1 MIDFQERDRKRGLGS
16 DDTDGDEQDEQ
27 SGHDESHEHTD
38 KGGEQ
43 TDHDHAEHDHTDHDH
58 HAHDVETLGVA
69 VLTISSTRTLKD
81 DPAGDVIAA
90 ALETAGHEI
99 ATREVIRDNYDNVQA
114 AVDAVVGRGDV
125 DTVVTTGGTGVT
137 PDDVTIEAA
146 RPLFEKELPGFGEL
160 FRRLSYEEIG
170 TKVVGTRAT
179 AGIADGVPVFCLPG
193 SENAARLGTEEI
205 LVGEVGHLAG
215 LATRE

>member
-16 DDTDGDEQDEQ
+16 DDTDGDEQDDQ
-27 SGHDESHEHTD
+27 SDHDESHEHTD
-38 KGGEQ
+38 NGGEQ
-43 TDHDHAEHDHTDHDH
+43 HDHAEHDEHDH
-58 HAHDVETLGVA
+58 HAHDIETLGVA
-69 VLTISSTRTLKD
+69 VLTVSSTRTLKD
-81 DPAGDVIAA
+81 DPAGDAIVA
-90 ALETAGHEI
+90 ALETEGHEI
-99 ATREVIRDNYDNVQA
+99 ATREVIRDDYDNVQA

-137 PDDVTIEAA
+137 PDDVTTEAV

-193 SENAARLGTEEI
+193 SESAARLGTEEI

-215 LATRE
+215 LATRG